1 MAKATSKEHCVKCGK
16 ERATLKCAGCLRDFC
31 YDHLNDH
38 RQELSQQFDEIEFN
52 RDLFRQTL
60 NEQSNNSLFK
70 QIDQW
75 EKDSIEIIKQTANQC
90 RQILIQHTN
99 NNINQIEINLSKLT
113 DQLKYTRQE
122 NNFNEI
128 DLNQY
133 KDKLKQLRIELN
145 RLHNVSIQQD
155 STSLVN
161 KISVLVSYGKD
172 MNIYF
177 YKKIIFRRFY

>member
-16 ERATLKCAGCLRDFC
+16 KRATLKCAGCLRDFC

-60 NEQSNNSLFK
+60 NEQTNNSLFK
-70 QIDQW
+70 QINQW